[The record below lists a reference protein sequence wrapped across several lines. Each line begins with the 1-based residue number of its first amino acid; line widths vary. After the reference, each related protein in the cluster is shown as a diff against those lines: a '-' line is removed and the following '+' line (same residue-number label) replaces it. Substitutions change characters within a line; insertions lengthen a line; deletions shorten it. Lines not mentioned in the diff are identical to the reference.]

1 MFKDARG
8 QPNRQGEKEATR
20 TADMLDLGVSIPFHY
35 FLVARA
41 CSTTA
46 INIPVGSTATST
58 ISFMNWH
65 SRGALVKSSYFQEK
79 KEEGTENFASC
90 LVDPKRQKTKT
101 YRTVLGTYK

>member
-1 MFKDARG
+1 
-8 QPNRQGEKEATR
+8 
-20 TADMLDLGVSIPFHY
+20 MLDLGVSIPVHF

-41 CSTTA
+41 CSTAA

-90 LVDPKRQKTKT
+90 LVAPKRQKKDKKNTEQYLVLTNNEKQT
-101 YRTVLGTYK
+101 YL